1 MRAVRLT
8 RRGRI
13 VLIAFAVAL
22 ALIVLWLGTH
32 APVTASTRP
41 GSTAGLS
48 YVTVGQGD
56 TLWSI
61 AAAVSPADDP
71 GPVVRQI
78 MNLNGLS
85 DSFIRPG
92 VRIYLPRGL

>member
-1 MRAVRLT
+1 MHTLRLT
-8 RRGRI
+8 RRGRV
-13 VLIAFAVAL
+13 VLIAFAAAL
-22 ALIVLWLGTH
+22 ALAVLWLGTH
-32 APVTASTRP
+32 APVTASTRQT
-41 GSTAGLS
+41 STIGLS
-48 YVTVGQGD
+48 YVTVRQGD

-61 AAAVSPADDP
+61 AAAVGHTADP

-92 VRIYLPRGL
+92 ARIYLPSGL